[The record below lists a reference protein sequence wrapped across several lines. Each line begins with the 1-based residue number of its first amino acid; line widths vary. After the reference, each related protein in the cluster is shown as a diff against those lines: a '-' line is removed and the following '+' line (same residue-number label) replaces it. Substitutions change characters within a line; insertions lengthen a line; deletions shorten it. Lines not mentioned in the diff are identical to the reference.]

1 MIYSQL
7 LESKSINKLET
18 WMKYTEIP
26 YLLGFDE
33 VSVNSFM
40 NHYLISTMKI
50 LKINNKMFPIFNKY
64 ENISDA
70 AIIDVTDTY
79 FAGSN
84 INIKKRKER
93 KG

>member
-1 MIYSQL
+1 M
-7 LESKSINKLET
+7 
-18 WMKYTEIP
+18 
-26 YLLGFDE
+26 
-33 VSVNSFM
+33 
-40 NHYLISTMKI
+40 MKI

-84 INIKKRKER
+84 INIKNEKER
-93 KG
+93 MIR